1 MDFRDYTY
9 LDTGR
14 LQNYMSSLD
23 SGMVEELTE
32 ITRSQS
38 EKEGRGGIRAHVIE
52 AGGRGSSQEESTQQR
67 SMRVTAQHMFGRL
80 YDALE
85 KEKAIKVFEEDE
97 TLSLEEVH
105 RREVVEITRSFEPS
119 PMNELISNLFQLME
133 TMRGFGFVEEVND
146 PEMQEAVQGLAMIF
160 RGEEGREEVPMVA
173 QTGEGEGSSSVV
185 FVAKSQFL
193 LVDQND
199 FQGDMTVFGRVSKLI
214 PEGKSLDLFDFLK
227 VPRSLAKDETIKKE
241 ILAMFETWPDEL
253 GGPVSRDKLQ
263 VAGPIAVV
271 TPVAVYEA

>member
-1 MDFRDYTY
+1 MEFRDYTY
-9 LDTGR
+9 LDTSR

-23 SGMVEELTE
+23 SGTVEELTE

-52 AGGRGSSQEESTQQR
+52 ASGRGSSQEESTQQR
-67 SMRVTAQHMFGRL
+67 SMRVTAQHMFGRV
-80 YDALE
+80 YDTLE
-85 KEKAIKVFEEDE
+85 KEKAIKVFNEDRLL
-97 TLSLEEVH
+97 TFEEVR
-105 RREVVEITRSFEPS
+105 RREVVEVTRAFDPS
-119 PMNELISNLFQLME
+119 PMNDLIDNLFRLMD
-133 TMRGFGFVEEVND
+133 TMRSFGFVEEVND

-173 QTGEGEGSSSVV
+173 RAGQDEGDSSVV

-199 FQGDMTVFGRVSKLI
+199 FQGDMTVFGRISKLI
-214 PEGKSLDLFDFLK
+214 PDGKFLDLFDFLK
-227 VPRSLAKDETIKKE
+227 VPRSLARDENIKKE
-241 ILAMFETWPDEL
+241 ILTMFETWPKEL
-253 GGPVSRDKLQ
+253 GGPISKDSLR
-263 VAGPIAVV
+263 VAGPVVVV

>member
-23 SGMVEELTE
+23 SGTVEDLTE

-38 EKEGRGGIRAHVIE
+38 EKEGRGGVRAHFIE
-52 AGGRGSSQEESTQQR
+52 AGGRGSSQEELTQQR
-67 SMRVTAQHMFGRL
+67 SMRVTAQHMFGRV
-80 YDALE
+80 YDTLE
-85 KEKAIKVFEEDE
+85 KENDIKIFDEDSPLSFEE
-97 TLSLEEVH
+97 VR
-105 RREVVEITRSFEPS
+105 RREVVEITRTFEPS
-119 PMNELISNLFQLME
+119 PMNKLISNLFQLME
-133 TMRGFGFVEEVND
+133 TMRSFGFVEEVND
-146 PEMQEAVQGLAMIF
+146 PETQEAIQGLAMIF

-173 QTGEGEGSSSVV
+173 RAEQDEDDCSVA
-185 FVAKSQFL
+185 FVAKSRFL

-214 PEGKSLDLFDFLK
+214 PEGKFLDLFDFLK
-227 VPRSLAKDETIKKE
+227 MPRGLARDEGMKKE
-241 ILAMFETWPDEL
+241 ILSMFETWPDEL
-253 GGPVSRDKLQ
+253 GGPVSKDKLR
-263 VAGPIAVV
+263 VAGPVVVV